1 MAGVSWRSV
10 ARGLGACLALSGCRG
25 EARTTGGGPY
35 ADKVAAD
42 VPQIEKAVGVP
53 FKHPPKLEVRTRAQV
68 REFVL
73 AQLRDSI
80 AQRELAG
87 KEAAYKVL
95 GLIPETMDVRK
106 LFLDLYTEQI
116 LGYYD
121 PHTKVLYVVQ
131 GAPDEYVGV
140 TIMHEL
146 VHALQDQYV
155 NLDSLQRATGDD
167 DRQTAAQAVI
177 EGEATYEQL
186 ATMLGGK
193 ANLGAAL
200 PGGWDRMR
208 DVIRETYS
216 SQPVFGDAPKV
227 IQEELLFPYINGAEF
242 VRRFKEREP
251 GKLPF
256 TDFPRSTEQ
265 VLHDNAYFAT
275 PRDEPVRIVLP
286 AVPNTIYANDL
297 GEFDTRLFLFEHLH
311 DQLTA
316 ARAAMGWGGDRYV
329 VVRTPR
335 GTGIAW
341 VSAWDSAVDA
351 AEFVD
356 ALGQAVERRY
366 RAAPPTRDA
375 GGVRTYSGAGRTI
388 VVTPR
393 EIGGKNV
400 VLVVDVPAGESTH
413 LVDLG
418 RVTIGG

>member
-216 SQPVFGDAPKV
+216 SQPVFGAAPKV

-242 VRRFKEREP
+242 VRRFPKHVHGWER
-251 GKLPF
+251 
-256 TDFPRSTEQ
+256 
-265 VLHDNAYFAT
+265 
-275 PRDEPVRIVLP
+275 
-286 AVPNTIYANDL
+286 
-297 GEFDTRLFLFEHLH
+297 GEARLRGAHGA
-311 DQLTA
+311 D
-316 ARAAMGWGGDRYV
+316 
-329 VVRTPR
+329 P
-335 GTGIAW
+335 GTG
-341 VSAWDSAVDA
+341 
-351 AEFVD
+351 
-356 ALGQAVERRY
+356 
-366 RAAPPTRDA
+366 DA
-375 GGVRTYSGAGRTI
+375 GADRLARGRCSNRPGSLISPPCISCGPCDRTSELLQGKDHRTN
-388 VVTPR
+388 V
-393 EIGGKNV
+393 GGCASAP
-400 VLVVDVPAGESTH
+400 LCLAF
-413 LVDLG
+413 
-418 RVTIGG
+418 